1 MRVQAGL
8 FATDA
13 AAVGLALAL
22 QPTHGLERYAYA
34 AGVLLLLAIS
44 GAYRLRISLQ
54 ALDEI
59 GRIARAVFV
68 AFLPFLGLGTLGL
81 AGRLLQQQLALTGLA
96 LVVARAVAYAALR
109 HLRRQGRFCETT
121 VIVGVGTVGEEL
133 AAVLRAHREY
143 GLVPVGFVDSIT
155 PNGAH
160 GPSPPLLGPI
170 EELDDILRRLE
181 LHRIIVAFGPVREAN
196 WISVLRTA
204 IANDVEVHIVPR
216 FFDIGLSRRYG
227 DDEIWGIPL
236 YRVRR
241 TALRSA
247 AWRLKRTIDVIVSL
261 VALLLLAPLATL
273 IALGVRYSSPG
284 AVIFRQPRLGQ
295 HGHEFEMLKFRTV
308 RQEHASH
315 TSNALAGVTPLGCWL
330 RRLSLDE
337 LPQLWN
343 VLRGDMSLIGPRP
356 ERPYFVQRYS
366 IEVPGY
372 EDRHRLPAGL
382 TGLAQVH
389 GLRGET
395 SIHHRARFDNA
406 YIEGWS
412 LWLDITI
419 LLRTLGAVLRDSL
432 LRTRVPPP
440 EGGGAS

>member
-1 MRVQAGL
+1 
-8 FATDA
+8 
-13 AAVGLALAL
+13 
-22 QPTHGLERYAYA
+22 
-34 AGVLLLLAIS
+34 
-44 GAYRLRISLQ
+44 
-54 ALDEI
+54 
-59 GRIARAVFV
+59 
-68 AFLPFLGLGTLGL
+68 
-81 AGRLLQQQLALTGLA
+81 
-96 LVVARAVAYAALR
+96 
-109 HLRRQGRFCETT
+109 
-121 VIVGVGTVGEEL
+121 VGTVGEEL

-216 FFDIGLSRRYG
+216 FFDIGLSRRAYG
-227 DDEIWGIPL
+227 DDEVWGIPL

-247 AWRLKRTIDVIVSL
+247 AWRLKRTTDVIVSL
-261 VALLLLAPLATL
+261 VALLLVAPLAAL

-315 TSNALAGVTPLGCWL
+315 TSNALTGVTPLGCWL